1 VSAEGFAVRAKP
13 GQLQRAGI
21 GLSVDLQQVWLD
33 VAITITSPIAASRG
47 KLFLWLP
54 NLCPSSVARS
64 TRLSAHWLPE
74 FPACE
79 SPMGTR
85 LTNWYTCRVTLLAS
99 ETASNLGRVDH
110 LTGQKRV
117 MLLKPRGFCA
127 GVVRAIDI
135 VKIALDTF
143 GAPIYVRREIVHNR
157 FVVNELAEKG
167 AIFVNEIEEVPAGQ
181 RVIYSAHGVSP
192 AVREASKARGLKV
205 IDATCPLVTKVHVE
219 AVKFA
224 KQGYSLVLV
233 GHRDHDEIEGTLGE
247 APEATQVVSNVAEV
261 EALVVPDPNRVA
273 YLTQT
278 TLSLDEARDII
289 HALKVKFPNIAG
301 PHTQD
306 ICYATENR
314 QVAVRNVA
322 PGADLVLVVGSTN
335 SSNSNRLVE
344 VSNNLGTK
352 AYLIDNSAAI
362 DPKWLEGVDSVA
374 VTAGASAPEVLVEDV
389 INYLQQNGYSGVEEV
404 EVMPE
409 NVRFGLPP
417 EIIQAIG
424 GAGGAQPIPVR

>member
-1 VSAEGFAVRAKP
+1 MLRW
-13 GQLQRAGI
+13 
-21 GLSVDLQQVWLD
+21 LS
-33 VAITITSPIAASRG
+33 S
-47 KLFLWLP
+47 
-54 NLCPSSVARS
+54 
-64 TRLSAHWLPE
+64 
-74 FPACE
+74 
-79 SPMGTR
+79 
-85 LTNWYTCRVTLLAS
+85 WYTCRVTLMAL
-99 ETASNLGRVDH
+99 ETVSNVGRQDDNA
-110 LTGQKRV
+110 GQKRV
-117 MLLKPRGFCA
+117 LLLKPRGFCA

-261 EALVVPDPNRVA
+261 EALIVPDPDRVA

-289 HALKVKFPNIAG
+289 HALKVKFPNIVG

-362 DPKWLEGVDSVA
+362 DPKWLEGAASVA

-389 INYLQQNGYSGVEEV
+389 INYLQQNGYSSVEEV

-424 GAGGAQPIPVR
+424 GAGGAEPVAVR

>member
-1 VSAEGFAVRAKP
+1 VTTTVLESIPHHGPAATTP
-13 GQLQRAGI
+13 G
-21 GLSVDLQQVWLD
+21 
-33 VAITITSPIAASRG
+33 
-47 KLFLWLP
+47 K
-54 NLCPSSVARS
+54 
-64 TRLSAHWLPE
+64 
-74 FPACE
+74 
-79 SPMGTR
+79 
-85 LTNWYTCRVTLLAS
+85 
-99 ETASNLGRVDH
+99 
-110 LTGQKRV
+110 KRV
-117 MLLKPRGFCA
+117 LLLKPRGFCA

-157 FVVNELAEKG
+157 YVVNELAEKG
-167 AIFVNEIEEVPAGQ
+167 AIFVHEIDDVPEGQ

-192 AVREASKARGLKV
+192 AVRERSKARHLRI
-205 IDATCPLVTKVHVE
+205 IDATCPLVTKVHFE

-224 KQGYSLVLV
+224 RQGYSLVLI

-247 APEATQVVSNVAEV
+247 APAVTHVVSNVAEV
-261 EALVVPDPNRVA
+261 EALELPNPDRVA

-289 HALKVKFPNIAG
+289 HALKIKFPHIVG
-301 PHTQD
+301 PHSQD

-322 PGADLVLVVGSTN
+322 HNAGLVLVVGSTN

-344 VSNNLGTK
+344 VSRNLGTIG
-352 AYLIDNSAAI
+352 YLIDNSQAI
-362 DPKWLEGVDSVA
+362 DPAWLKGVETVA
-374 VTAGASAPEVLVEDV
+374 VTAGASAPEILVEDV
-389 INYLQQNGYSGVEEV
+389 VSYLRQNGFENVEEV

-417 EIIQAIG
+417 EIVQAIG
-424 GAGGAQPIPVR
+424 SAGGAESVPVR

>member
-1 VSAEGFAVRAKP
+1 MVIPRSLDILSPVTVNTTEMYPSKAKESFPVSE
-13 GQLQRAGI
+13 
-21 GLSVDLQQVWLD
+21 
-33 VAITITSPIAASRG
+33 
-47 KLFLWLP
+47 
-54 NLCPSSVARS
+54 
-64 TRLSAHWLPE
+64 
-74 FPACE
+74 
-79 SPMGTR
+79 
-85 LTNWYTCRVTLLAS
+85 
-99 ETASNLGRVDH
+99 
-110 LTGQKRV
+110 KRV
-117 MLLKPRGFCA
+117 LLLKPRGFCA

-135 VKIALDTF
+135 VRIALETF
-143 GAPIYVRREIVHNR
+143 GAPIYVRKEIVHNR

-167 AIFVNEIEEVPAGQ
+167 AIFVDDIDEVPEGK

-192 AVREASKARGLKV
+192 AVRERSKERGLKV

-224 KQGYSLVLV
+224 KQGYSLVLI

-247 APEATQVVSNVAEV
+247 APDVTQVVSSVEEVAT
-261 EALVVPDPNRVA
+261 LQVPDPNRVA

-289 HALKVKFPNIAG
+289 QALKDKFPNIAG
-301 PHTQD
+301 PHAQD

-314 QVAVRNVA
+314 QVAVKNVA
-322 PGADLVLVVGSTN
+322 HHADLVLVVGSNN

-344 VSNNLGTK
+344 VSRNLSTR
-352 AYLIDNSAAI
+352 AFLIDNSQAI
-362 DPKWLEGVDSVA
+362 DPSWLDDVTTVA

-389 INYLQQNGYSGVEEV
+389 VNYLKQKGFSGVEEV

-417 EIIQAIG
+417 EIVQAIG
-424 GAGGAQPIPVR
+424 GAEGSAPVLVR